1 MLQNNLLQCSY
12 QQPENYCMK
21 HAILD
26 ILAALAIAAALTVG
40 ALAYF
45 DVLTK

>member
-1 MLQNNLLQCSY
+1 MARNIFTDARRTDWCDVATAVVIGL
-12 QQPENYCMK
+12 
-21 HAILD
+21 A
-26 ILAALAIAAALTVG
+26 LAAL

>member
-1 MLQNNLLQCSY
+1 MRD
-12 QQPENYCMK
+12 K
-21 HAILD
+21 ILD
-26 ILAALAIAAALTVG
+26 ILAAVLIGLALAAL

>member
-1 MLQNNLLQCSY
+1 MNKL
-12 QQPENYCMK
+12 
-21 HAILD
+21 LD

-45 DVLTK
+45 DVLFF

>member
-1 MLQNNLLQCSY
+1 
-12 QQPENYCMK
+12 MK
-21 HAILD
+21 DLILD
-26 ILAALAIAAALTVG
+26 ILAAVAIGLALAAL

>member
-1 MLQNNLLQCSY
+1 
-12 QQPENYCMK
+12 MK
-21 HAILD
+21 NSMMD
-26 ILAALAIAAALTVG
+26 IIAALAIAAALTVG

>member
-1 MLQNNLLQCSY
+1 MKKETLL
-12 QQPENYCMK
+12 
-21 HAILD
+21 D
-26 ILAALAIAAALTVG
+26 VILAVAIGLALAVG